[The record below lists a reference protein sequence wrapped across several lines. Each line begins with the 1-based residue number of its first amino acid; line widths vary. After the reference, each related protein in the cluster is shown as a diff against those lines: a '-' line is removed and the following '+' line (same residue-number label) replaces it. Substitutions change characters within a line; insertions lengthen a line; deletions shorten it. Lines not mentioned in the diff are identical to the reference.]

1 MKNTLYYQLRDL
13 LVSILLS
20 LASDSYH
27 EDPISLQNMRR
38 IVYVPLLPSEGRL
51 HAVIHITQAGVSSTW
66 RYHRLGEREV
76 KGYNMYRC
84 RLVQMNK
91 VLVVLSQSDS

>member
-1 MKNTLYYQLRDL
+1 MDLISECRDL

-20 LASDSYH
+20 LASDGYH
-27 EDPISLQNMRR
+27 EDPISLENMRR
-38 IVYVPLLPSEGRL
+38 IVDVPFLPGKGRL
-51 HAVIHITQAGVSSTW
+51 HVVVHITQAGVCSTW

-76 KGYNMYRC
+76 KGYDMYWC
-84 RLVQMNK
+84 RLVKMNK